1 MEKADVKK
9 IKIIHKDF
17 EIYAELTDANPKTI
31 NHLVEKLPIEGSA
44 KLWKEEVYFEIPL
57 EYELENPSDATK
69 KGDIAYWPPGKAFCI
84 FFGESQPYSEVSV
97 IGGIKKGVEKFSSV
111 KEGDAIRIEKL

>member
-1 MEKADVKK
+1 MEVKR

-17 EIYAELTDANPKTI
+17 EVFAELTDENPKTVE
-31 NHLVEKLPIEGSA
+31 LLLEKLPLEGSA

-57 EYELENPSDATK
+57 EYVPENPSSTTK

-84 FFGESQPYSEVSV
+84 FFGESQPYSEVN
-97 IGGIKKGVEKFSSV
+97 ILGTIREGVEKLSSV
-111 KEGDAIRIEKL
+111 REGDTIRIEKL